1 MSKVQP
7 SERHKQALYELLQ
20 GGLYRSPD
28 SSDSDFIGAFITR
41 AIQRFI
47 TEALEQEIAD
57 YLGRGYYQRC
67 TKKTAMTGY
76 RNGYEVSRLKTA
88 EGAIPVEKP
97 QLRDTQEPFHSRLW
111 QLMKH
116 RTPALENLVI
126 ESYVRGLSTRDIED
140 LFRDEEGR
148 SLVSKDG
155 VSELTDQLWDD
166 YQAFCQ
172 RDLSSYDIEYLFV
185 DAVFEAMRRQA
196 GLKEGILVAWAITRD
211 GRRVLIH
218 MALGNKESYECW
230 LNFFRDMISRGLKV
244 PVLITSDGAPGLIR
258 AIEEIWPRS
267 LRQRC
272 LVHKKQNIL
281 AKVPADAQAEIRA
294 YIDGIWYAPT
304 YEIGKQAAE
313 AFIKQFENLYP
324 SAIASFKDDMD
335 ASLQHLKCPAKHRKT
350 IRTTNL
356 IERAFGEQKRRTK
369 IIPRFFT
376 EKSCLKLVFATLI
389 QASNRWHKVPM
400 TIVEISQLIQL
411 RKQLF
416 ELNNTEPTSQ
426 AVKVA

>member
-1 MSKVQP
+1 MSKIQP
-7 SERHKQALYELLQ
+7 SERHKQALYDLLQ
-20 GGLYRSPD
+20 GGLHRSQV
-28 SSDSDFIGAFITR
+28 SSDSGFIGAFIMR
-41 AIQRFI
+41 AIQRFV
-47 TEALEQEIAD
+47 TESLEQEIAD
-57 YLGRGYYQRC
+57 YLGRGYYQRRDKD
-67 TKKTAMTGY
+67 TSMTGY

-97 QLRDTQEPFHSRLW
+97 QLRDTQEPFQSRLW
-111 QLMKH
+111 QLLKH

-148 SLVSKDG
+148 TLVSKDG

-196 GLKEGILVAWAITRD
+196 GLKEGILVALAITRD

-294 YIDGIWYAPT
+294 YLDGIWYAPT
-304 YEIGKQAAE
+304 YEIAKQAAQ

-324 SAIASFKDDMD
+324 SAIASFKDDMV
-335 ASLQHLKCPAKHRKT
+335 ASLQHLKCPVKHRKT

-356 IERAFGEQKRRTK
+356 IERTFGEQKRRTK

-389 QASNRWHKVPM
+389 RASARWHKVPM
-400 TIVEISQLIQL
+400 TIVEINQLIQL

-416 ELNNTEPTSQ
+416 KQNNPEPTSQ
-426 AVKVA
+426 TAKVA